1 MSNALLCSGD
11 LYLDRLSAA
20 GASTGYNLVS
30 NATKLAISESSEV
43 KTLKSR
49 MRASYGQALAT
60 VALKNPAAISLT
72 LNEIDREKL
81 ALALL
86 GDVADLSQTAAS
98 ITDEAVTAIKDKW
111 VELAGSNIAEAGVVV
126 EDETD
131 TTTYVE
137 GTDYQLNRE
146 LGLIMALSTGNIG
159 DGDVLHVDYDK
170 QLVSGHR
177 ISGSVNSRIAVKLK
191 LDGENLVDGSHVIV
205 TVDKAILT
213 PDGEVDFL
221 SEDFTELS
229 LSGELETLA
238 GQSAPYRID
247 LIESSVY

>member
-11 LYLDRLSAA
+11 LYLDRLTAA
-20 GASTGYNLVS
+20 GTGTGYNLVS
-30 NATKLAISESSEV
+30 NATKLAISETSEV

-49 MRASYGQALAT
+49 KRANYGQALAT

-86 GDVADLSQTAAS
+86 GDVGDLSQAS
-98 ITDEAVTAIKDKW
+98 GSVSAEAVVSHHDKW
-111 VELAGSNIAEAGVVV
+111 VELAGSNIAAAGVVV
-126 EDETD
+126 MDETD

-137 GTDYQLNRE
+137 GIDYQVNRE
-146 LGLIMALSTGNIG
+146 LGLVMALSTGSIG
-159 DGDVLHVDYDK
+159 DGDTLHVDYDN
-170 QLVSGHR
+170 QVVSGYR
-177 ISGSVNSRIAVKLK
+177 ISGSTNSRIAVALK

-229 LSGELETLA
+229 LSGELETVS
-238 GQSAPYRID
+238 GQNAPYRID
-247 LIESSVY
+247 LIDSSVY